1 MPGSTGSHSRAFY
14 QNNEIATLLC
24 IFEHTKVAVKMIKG
38 DVENALHYERK
49 AM

>member
-1 MPGSTGSHSRAFY
+1 MPGATCGHPRTFY

-38 DVENALHYERK
+38 NVENALHYERK
-49 AM
+49 TM

>member
-24 IFEHTKVAVKMIKG
+24 IFEHTKVAVKMIEG
-38 DVENALHYERK
+38 NIENALHYEQK
-49 AM
+49 TM